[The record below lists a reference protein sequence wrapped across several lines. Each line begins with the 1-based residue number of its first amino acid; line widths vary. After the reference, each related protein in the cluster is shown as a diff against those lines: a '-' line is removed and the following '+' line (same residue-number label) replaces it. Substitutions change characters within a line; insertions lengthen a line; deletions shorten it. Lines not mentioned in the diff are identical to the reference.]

1 VFIGDT
7 NGQGDYHLIY
17 MIISNIVGD
26 VDIQMNGGW
35 SKLAPVPLPAALPLF
50 ATGLGVLGLLGWRRK
65 RRAALAA

>member
-1 VFIGDT
+1 M
-7 NGQGDYHLIY
+7 GQGDFHLIY

-35 SKLAPVPLPAALPLF
+35 TKLSPIEVAPVPLPATLPLF
-50 ATGLGVLGLLGWRRK
+50 ATGLGVLGWLGFRRK